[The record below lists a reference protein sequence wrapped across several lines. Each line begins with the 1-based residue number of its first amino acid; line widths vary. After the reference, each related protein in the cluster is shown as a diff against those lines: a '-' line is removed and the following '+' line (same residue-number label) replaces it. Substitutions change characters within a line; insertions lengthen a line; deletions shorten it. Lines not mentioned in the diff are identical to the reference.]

1 MFINA
6 KIEKM
11 LSDGYERCIRI
22 STSNNLIGHLWC
34 YFVDTEVYVDLS
46 TDIGTINVGQ
56 EVTLKL
62 SIEWVYSYN
71 ILDCNKNTAYNQT
84 IKDSSHIEAIALVLS
99 VVDEYTLICDI
110 GYLKG
115 IAVEFE
121 SKHKDISN
129 GDIIKITGNLKAELT

>member
-6 KIEKM
+6 KIVKIF
-11 LSDGYERCIRI
+11 SDGYERCIRI
-22 STSNNLIGHLWC
+22 STSNNLIEHLWC
-34 YFVDTEVYVDLS
+34 YLVDTEVYVDSS
-46 TDIGTINVGQ
+46 TDNGTINVGQ

-62 SIEWVYSYN
+62 SIEWVNSYN
-71 ILDCNKNTAYNQT
+71 ILDSSENKSYNQT
-84 IKDSSHIEAIALVLS
+84 IKESSHIEAIALILS

-121 SKHKDISN
+121 SKHKNISN
-129 GDIIKITGNLKAELT
+129 GDIIKFTGNLKAELT